1 MMQFSR
7 KIYLI
12 VTMLCLTQIASAKDA
27 GRDASRDF
35 GLGVVVGGPTAIT
48 AKYWLDHERALDGG
62 IAFSVNDY
70 ILLYGDY
77 LWHYPRPFKHSD
89 PFFSNVN
96 FYLGLGANLA
106 ITTSDRS
113 NTDYYLG
120 KRSGSVGLSARV
132 PFGLEWK
139 PADPPLGVFVEIVP
153 GISVIPSTSVI
164 VQGGIG
170 IRYYFN

>member
-7 KIYLI
+7 KIYLFT
-12 VTMLCLTQIASAKDA
+12 VVLCLSLFASAKDA
-27 GRDASRDF
+27 GRDF

-48 AKYWLDHERALDGG
+48 AKYWLDQERALDGG
-62 IAFSVNDY
+62 IAFSVNNY

-77 LWHYPRPFKHSD
+77 LWHYPRPFKQTD
-89 PFFSNVN
+89 PFFTELD
-96 FYLGLGANLA
+96 FYLGIGANLA

-113 NTDYYLG
+113 NNNNYLG
-120 KRSGSVGLSARV
+120 RRSGSVGLSARV
-132 PFGLEWK
+132 PVGLEWK

-153 GISVIPSTSVI
+153 GISVIPETSVI
-164 VQGGIG
+164 IQGGIG